1 MPSAPDPDPALPS
14 APDPDP
20 ASPTSAPEP
29 DPDPGSRPGVG
40 VRDSLRPGFLRPVS
54 RSRFVLEHLRQS
66 RPSRGSSGSRGVQPL
81 ASSGGSPRIR
91 AAPKQ
96 RRRRRRVPSPRRR
109 GQRRHA
115 VLVRRVH
122 VHARAHRREHA
133 PRVVLRGGGEKRLD
147 AFRTRLAEVGARAS
161 ARTRRAKPPITL
173 GFLFSARRLDG
184 TREPSSSGRVGEFER
199 GEAFGGFMKERFT
212 RVRMKERRI
221 QVRVDVGIGVGH
233 RGIVA
238 LVLLDGAARRA
249 RPLGGARRTSRARVM
264 VSANEAPPR
273 ATFGLAMAA
282 TVQERRGGG
291 IPSRRGGGIPNRR
304 MVVRCVRVVGGVGDD
319 RAAARL
325 RRDDDEPGC
334 LGRTHAGE
342 ERADVARERVRVDI
356 VRVGGMRV
364 VGGAVAADGVVVAV
378 VAALEGTRAGAHELA
393 DDVVASAERGEL
405 DERDAATKRP
415 PARAREPRRGRDGVV
430 EAKLA
435 ELHHAETRHRSL
447 VDGVHERARLRIS
460 RRATIHVETK
470 LQRVVRLPPRARA
483 KVLVNH
489 GAVARRRAMWLAEDA
504 QFRRRERPRSTRG
517 NLDENDSR
525 SAPTPRF
532 ATWRS
537 LTDDG

>member
-1 MPSAPDPDPALPS
+1 
-14 APDPDP
+14 
-20 ASPTSAPEP
+20 
-29 DPDPGSRPGVG
+29 
-40 VRDSLRPGFLRPVS
+40 
-54 RSRFVLEHLRQS
+54 
-66 RPSRGSSGSRGVQPL
+66 
-81 ASSGGSPRIR
+81 
-91 AAPKQ
+91 
-96 RRRRRRVPSPRRR
+96 
-109 GQRRHA
+109 
-115 VLVRRVH
+115 
-122 VHARAHRREHA
+122 
-133 PRVVLRGGGEKRLD
+133 
-147 AFRTRLAEVGARAS
+147 
-161 ARTRRAKPPITL
+161 
-173 GFLFSARRLDG
+173 
-184 TREPSSSGRVGEFER
+184 
-199 GEAFGGFMKERFT
+199 MKERFT
-212 RVRMKERRI
+212 RVRMKERHP
-221 QVRVDVGIGVGH
+221 GSH
-233 RGIVA
+233 RRRDRGGAPRIVA
-238 LVLLDGAARRA
+238 AVLDGAARRA

-447 VDGVHERARLRIS
+447 VDGVHERARLASVGARRFTS
-460 RRATIHVETK
+460 RPSFSAWYAFR
-470 LQRVVRLPPRARA
+470 RARA
-483 KVLVNH
+483 
-489 GAVARRRAMWLAEDA
+489 RR
-504 QFRRRERPRSTRG
+504 FS
-517 NLDENDSR
+517 
-525 SAPTPRF
+525 
-532 ATWRS
+532 
-537 LTDDG
+537 